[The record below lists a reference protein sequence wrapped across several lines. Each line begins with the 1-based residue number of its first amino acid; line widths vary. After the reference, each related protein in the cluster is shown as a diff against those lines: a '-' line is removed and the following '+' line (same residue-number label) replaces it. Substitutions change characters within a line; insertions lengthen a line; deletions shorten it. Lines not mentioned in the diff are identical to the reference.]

1 MKKIILFFSLLLFAT
16 SNLRA
21 EGVKLICV
29 FENGRDGHVNID
41 PSYEY
46 YSLLT
51 YDIIILLDEKKR
63 SINFLEHNSGKIL
76 EWSDQRIIVD
86 RTSYSPEL
94 KKNISRIFTLNRYTG
109 KLEHKLLGSVLN
121 YNCNKANKKF

>member
-1 MKKIILFFSLLLFAT
+1 MKKILLLFSFLLAV
-16 SNLRA
+16 SSAKA
-21 EGVKLICV
+21 EEIKLICI

-41 PSYEY
+41 RSYEY
-46 YSLLT
+46 YSLMT
-51 YDIIILLDEKKR
+51 YDIIIILNEKKR
-63 SINFLEHNSGKIL
+63 SIDFLEHNSGKIL
-76 EWSDQRIIVD
+76 EWSDQRIVVD

-121 YNCNKANKKF
+121 YNCSKANKKF

>member
-1 MKKIILFFSLLLFAT
+1 MKKILFLFSFLLVVSSAK
-16 SNLRA
+16 A
-21 EGVKLICV
+21 EEIKLICI

-41 PSYEY
+41 RSYEY
-46 YSLLT
+46 YSLMT
-51 YDIIILLDEKKR
+51 YDIIIILNEKKR
-63 SINFLEHNSGKIL
+63 SIDFLEHNSGKIL
-76 EWSDQRIIVD
+76 EWSDQRIVVD

-121 YNCNKANKKF
+121 YNCSKANKKF

>member
-1 MKKIILFFSLLLFAT
+1 MKKILLLFSFLLAV
-16 SNLRA
+16 SSAKA
-21 EGVKLICV
+21 EEIKLICI

-41 PSYEY
+41 RSYEY

-94 KKNISRIFTLNRYTG
+94 KKNISRIN
-109 KLEHKLLGSVLN
+109 
-121 YNCNKANKKF
+121 

>member
-1 MKKIILFFSLLLFAT
+1 MKKILLLFSFLLAV
-16 SNLRA
+16 SSAKA
-21 EGVKLICV
+21 EEIKLICI

-41 PSYEY
+41 RSYEY
-46 YSLLT
+46 YSLMT
-51 YDIIILLDEKKR
+51 YDIIIILNEKKR
-63 SINFLEHNSGKIL
+63 SIDFLEHNSGKIL
-76 EWSDQRIIVD
+76 EWSDQRIVVD